1 MMFVFFYLE
10 IATKKEK
17 PIYEQFFVKNEQ
29 KNKAYMK

>member
-17 PIYEQFFVKNEQ
+17 PIYEIFLSKMNR
-29 KNKAYMK
+29 KTKHT